1 MRMSDIYLDKLVDKF
16 IKEMENKSLII
27 NDIEKELYL
36 VDVDDNDFT
45 FKEVRRLI

>member
-1 MRMSDIYLDKLVDKF
+1 MRMTDIYLDKLVDKF
-16 IKEMENKSLII
+16 IKEMESAQHIVN
-27 NDIEKELYL
+27 EKERELYL